1 MPELWNLNNKFRTC
15 QWELCSHD
23 QHLHRNSAPGH
34 RWRNMRLVSV
44 LPTWRW
50 STIAYTES
58 GSAVRT
64 WSCAVACCGDGSQ
77 ASDRLQVDVPSQ
89 CTESVLTGST
99 ECCRQMETFR
109 RLLVSAAVF
118 RMSARVQDC
127 LVSPQTQSTPSQRN
141 NNIQL
146 CNGDRQ
152 SLNFDVTK
160 VSVDGAKGI
169 RVVAGWVTA
178 APASSQKTKFEQINW
193 KIRA

>member
-1 MPELWNLNNKFRTC
+1 
-15 QWELCSHD
+15 
-23 QHLHRNSAPGH
+23 
-34 RWRNMRLVSV
+34 
-44 LPTWRW
+44 
-50 STIAYTES
+50 
-58 GSAVRT
+58 
-64 WSCAVACCGDGSQ
+64 
-77 ASDRLQVDVPSQ
+77 
-89 CTESVLTGST
+89 
-99 ECCRQMETFR
+99 
-109 RLLVSAAVF
+109 
-118 RMSARVQDC
+118 MSARVQDC